1 MNQQKIETLLK
12 QLADS
17 QTQLSEL
24 LVLVAGAQDWRPE
37 PEEWSFRF
45 LAAHLA
51 TAERECF
58 QDRIQRIATGNNP
71 SFEYYENTGR
81 DFSSLDLRT
90 SLKAWRKTR
99 QAIFRFVRNLPETAW
114 LQTGE
119 HAIRGLITI
128 WDVLVSILE
137 HDQEHFANLR
147 LAIEAYQDEETLH
160 RGRRD

>member
-81 DFSSLDLRT
+81 DFGDLDLQT
-90 SLKAWRKTR
+90 SLKTWRKTR
-99 QAIFRFVRNLPETAW
+99 QAIFRFVHGLPEAAW
-114 LQTGE
+114 LHTGG
-119 HAIRGLITI
+119 HVINGPITI